1 MNHAMIDS
9 KSITD
14 IELIDN
20 KNCHAKVAEAGGEP
34 ARSHGPKQG
43 KLSGMEMVHQ
53 RRSCT
58 ESVKKKKKDFTS
70 FCQPTQP
77 IACANHGNH
86 VQIIIKSRH
95 KISSVSQHVML
106 LPFGAWRLWR
116 VDRVG
121 MAAFAAAY
129 SFF

>member
-58 ESVKKKKKDFTS
+58 ESVK
-70 FCQPTQP
+70 
-77 IACANHGNH
+77 
-86 VQIIIKSRH
+86 
-95 KISSVSQHVML
+95 ISSVSQHVML